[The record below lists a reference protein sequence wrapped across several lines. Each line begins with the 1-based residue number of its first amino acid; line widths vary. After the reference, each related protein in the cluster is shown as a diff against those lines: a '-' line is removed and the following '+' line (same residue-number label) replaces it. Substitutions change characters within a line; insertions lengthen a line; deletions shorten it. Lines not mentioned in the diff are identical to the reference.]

1 MDVKRPN
8 KKIKTIVNPEDE
20 HDLEQIIFS
29 SAQDVVEKLT
39 AAESTTDIR
48 GEDDQTNEVKP
59 TAVEKAAWVD
69 EDDGIL
75 VSKGPLAR
83 AKKPDFLAHPCFQD
97 DSHSN
102 HEGS

>member
-8 KKIKTIVNPEDE
+8 KKRKTFVNPESE

-59 TAVEKAAWVD
+59 TTVKKAAWVD
-69 EDDGIL
+69 EDDEIL
-75 VSKGPLAR
+75 VS
-83 AKKPDFLAHPCFQD
+83 
-97 DSHSN
+97 
-102 HEGS
+102 EGSLASARKLPRRVTVLTMMMKACLFAV